1 MKTLQNLS
9 IFFKI
14 NFYWSPVGLVSTV
27 QQNESAIHI
36 HIFPPFGT
44 SFPVGVTTELCVSR
58 VPCIIQHVL
67 STHKSQYLNAIKI
80 FLTHTFHYR
89 LCDPL
94 DGNQGCFCLVA
105 SCSIL
110 PSFRVTAA
118 EKQERRTSHRLPNAL
133 DWKRRGRLLLTRP
146 WLVLV
151 TWALLGRRGGWE
163 MPPRPGLRGG
173 DGLVSGWP

>member
-9 IFFKI
+9 IFFKL
-14 NFYWSPVGLVSTV
+14 NFYWSSVGLVSTV

-44 SFPVGVTTELCVSR
+44 SFPVGVTTELYVSR
-58 VPCIIQHVL
+58 VPCIVQYVL

-80 FLTHTFHYR
+80 FLTHTFYYR

-94 DGNQGCFCLVA
+94 DGNQGCFCLAA

-110 PSFRVTAA
+110 PSFWVTAA
-118 EKQERRTSHRLPNAL
+118 EKRAQNVTPASARLGLEETREAPAHTPL
-133 DWKRRGRLLLTRP
+133 AGSGHVGPAWAQGRLGDAASPR
-146 WLVLV
+146 
-151 TWALLGRRGGWE
+151 AQRR
-163 MPPRPGLRGG
+163 RR
-173 DGLVSGWP
+173 LVSGWP